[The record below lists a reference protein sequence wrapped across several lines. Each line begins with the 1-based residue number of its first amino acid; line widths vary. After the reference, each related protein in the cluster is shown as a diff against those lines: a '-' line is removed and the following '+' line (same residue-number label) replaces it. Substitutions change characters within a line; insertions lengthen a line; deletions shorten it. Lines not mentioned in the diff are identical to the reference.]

1 MSYYEAYLVEFLSL
15 SLFNGFLFFLIRF
28 YVVVCSYKLK
38 IIDELL
44 SLKDNLLSSLRWG
57 YNWIADGREVEEEKE
72 QDIAYKDWFS
82 HTHES
87 QIQQVS
93 SKLCLS
99 KLFMVFSVFWE
110 SLWLGLVPC
119 HIILD
124 LINDVMEL

>member
-57 YNWIADGREVEEEKE
+57 YN
-72 QDIAYKDWFS
+72 
-82 HTHES
+82 
-87 QIQQVS
+87 
-93 SKLCLS
+93 
-99 KLFMVFSVFWE
+99 
-110 SLWLGLVPC
+110 
-119 HIILD
+119 
-124 LINDVMEL
+124 